1 MKLRSSPKLGN
12 CGSGGECARPALA
25 LPRPDAELPQA
36 AMLGPLCSG
45 DDSPD
50 VPEKPRSASS
60 GSGLAGDSGGVCACT
75 GRCGALCADV
85 SMCASRVTCANATSA
100 PCQHNAENHSLP
112 APTGSLGIAV
122 AVDRVRLLLRT
133 SREKLTSGAQEVSFL
148 ATACNGAA
156 VILGRLE
163 NHTGTACARTCDSMP

>member
-1 MKLRSSPKLGN
+1 MIIAQHHFFGKHVCVRTCMKLRSSPKLGN

-85 SMCASRVTCANATSA
+85 SMCTSRATCANATSA
-100 PCQHNAENHSLP
+100 PRQHNAEKRQS
-112 APTGSLGIAV
+112 APSANRIP
-122 AVDRVRLLLRT
+122 RH
-133 SREKLTSGAQEVSFL
+133 
-148 ATACNGAA
+148 CNRYRQG
-156 VILGRLE
+156 
-163 NHTGTACARTCDSMP
+163 